1 MRTTQTNLL
10 VLVLGASVTGG
21 DCVPPTVTAD
31 RGRLQLEAHYYDYET
46 QDTAPLWAG
55 HKFSD
60 GENTLYNQAHTWL
73 AGMVT

>member
-21 DCVPPTVTAD
+21 DCVPPTIMAD
-31 RGRLQLEAHYYDYET
+31 RDRLHPEARCDYEG

-60 GENTLYNQAHTWL
+60 GENTLYNQAHAWL